1 MEKKRIPTRIFIL
14 MRRGI
19 NTRNLGDD
27 LNFAVVSISEY
38 WVDRPMLFSSG
49 RSKIYPEGKVFVVL
63 SISRQAKDSVRD
75 QVRVGN
81 SVLNYV
87 PLDQIACQTFAEFT
101 NNFYFVS
108 QLLRITD
115 NDNHLPCLAL
125 WLHNARDV
133 DVNKF
138 ENICHPAANQKLGI

>member
-1 MEKKRIPTRIFIL
+1 M
-14 MRRGI
+14 
-19 NTRNLGDD
+19 
-27 LNFAVVSISEY
+27 
-38 WVDRPMLFSSG
+38 
-49 RSKIYPEGKVFVVL
+49 FVVL

-75 QVRVGN
+75 QVRVVN

-115 NDNHLPCLAL
+115 NHLRCLAL

-138 ENICHPAANQKLGI
+138 EYTCHPAANQRLGM